1 MTKRFSNSQ
10 IPQAV
15 ANTPTSI
22 PAGASTSRPT
32 TFLVSVLWAAITSTA
47 NSMEGT
53 RNTAT
58 DPV

>member
-15 ANTPTSI
+15 ANTPAIS
-22 PAGASTSRPT
+22 AGASTSSSI
-32 TFLVSVLWAAITSTA
+32 TFLVSVFWAAITSTA

-53 RNTAT
+53 RNTVT
-58 DPV
+58 NTV